1 MFIMT
6 AVWQSKMLN
15 TQLVMYVE
23 RRSSTSVI
31 EGKNCNTN
39 ISQDKFCM
47 TRTNSCW
54 PCVFKKFFHAQ
65 LCSFWHLKN
74 WRLRVLK
81 SILLMERIKRED
93 FLHLTWFNRLI
104 QSLLELHHC
113 FSFSAVL
120 LVYIKIKKMLMNSFA
135 SAIKLKFIKTT
146 KGCECR
152 LT

>member
-1 MFIMT
+1 MT

-54 PCVFKKFFHAQ
+54 PCAFKKFFHAQ

-74 WRLRVLK
+74 WRLRVFK

-93 FLHLTWFNRLI
+93 FLHSTWFIRLI
-104 QSLLELHHC
+104 QSLLKLLSLFQLFSCPGRLSLH
-113 FSFSAVL
+113 
-120 LVYIKIKKMLMNSFA
+120 KKMLMNSFA

-146 KGCECR
+146 TGCECR